1 MSNYPSVINSFNA
14 YNDGNRII
22 GQTGEI
28 TLPDVES
35 KTTTVSGAGILGD
48 IEEPVIGQVNSL
60 KITIPFATIADD
72 YFKLCNQL
80 KSVGLTLR
88 GAIQCMDTETGEA
101 VMQQMRVVLR
111 GKMATF
117 TNGKLKAAEQMGA
130 SLTIELLYYMVEL
143 EGVTQVEIDKLNSV
157 FIVNGV
163 DVLEPIRNMC

>member
-1 MSNYPSVINSFNA
+1 
-14 YNDGNRII
+14 
-22 GQTGEI
+22 
-28 TLPDVES
+28 
-35 KTTTVSGAGILGD
+35 
-48 IEEPVIGQVNSL
+48 
-60 KITIPFATIADD
+60 
-72 YFKLCNQL
+72 
-80 KSVGLTLR
+80 
-88 GAIQCMDTETGEA
+88 MDTETGEA

-143 EGVTQVEIDKLNSV
+143 EGVTQVELDKLNSV